1 VLVLVGAVHLEE
13 AVEVVDSVVE
23 EAAPGEMVAIGNISL

>member
-1 VLVLVGAVHLEE
+1 VRAVLLPVAVAADLVG
-13 AVEVVDSVVE
+13 E